1 MARKLGLLCVFCS
14 IAYCMFTQQKSD
26 YTNIN
31 DFVNK
36 MVNNSKTVEESI
48 KRYGEPLSTEQ
59 RLAKEFSKDFFANA
73 SEEAVLLFHN
83 YKNARFVFFI
93 DKEKH
98 FLTFWEI
105 TGNFAEFS
113 PFLSNNMT
121 INDVKKVFGENI
133 AVPTEDGV
141 RYGADRGN
149 VWFSF
154 IDDCLISVSW
164 ASGV

>member
-1 MARKLGLLCVFCS
+1 MARKLGLLCVSCS

-26 YTNIN
+26 YTNTN
-31 DFVNK
+31 NFVN
-36 MVNNSKTVEESI
+36 MIDNNSKTVEESI
-48 KRYGEPLSTEQ
+48 KRYGKPLSTEQ
-59 RLAKEFSKDFFANA
+59 RRAKDFFANA

-83 YKNARFVFFI
+83 YKDARFVFFI

-133 AVPTEDGV
+133 AVPTEHGV
-141 RYGADRGN
+141 RYGADIGN
-149 VWFSF
+149 VSFSF
-154 IDDCLISVSW
+154 MEKRLVRVTW
-164 ASGV
+164 LAEW

>member
-1 MARKLGLLCVFCS
+1 M
-14 IAYCMFTQQKSD
+14 ID
-26 YTNIN
+26 
-31 DFVNK
+31 
-36 MVNNSKTVEESI
+36 NNSKTVEESI
-48 KRYGEPLSTEQ
+48 KRYGKPLSTEQ
-59 RLAKEFSKDFFANA
+59 RRAKDFFANA

-83 YKNARFVFFI
+83 YKDARFVFFI

-133 AVPTEDGV
+133 AVPTEDGLL
-141 RYGADRGN
+141 YGLDGGD
-149 VWFSF
+149 VSF
-154 IDDCLISVSW
+154 EFVDNCLIRISW
-164 ASGV
+164 LVEG

>member
-1 MARKLGLLCVFCS
+1 MARKLRLLCVFCS

-26 YTNIN
+26 YTHIN
-31 DFVNK
+31 NFVNK
-36 MVNNSKTVEESI
+36 MANNSKTVEESI
-48 KRYGEPLSTEQ
+48 KRYGKPLSTEQ
-59 RLAKEFSKDFFANA
+59 RRAKEFSKEFFANA

-83 YKNARFVFFI
+83 YKDARFVFFI

-133 AVPTEDGV
+133 AVPTEHGV
-141 RYGADRGN
+141 RYGADIGN
-149 VWFSF
+149 VSFSF
-154 IDDCLISVSW
+154 MEKRLVRVTW
-164 ASGV
+164 LAEW